1 MLVIDYETVKECIE
15 EIDESIHLITT
26 LDDINVGEAL
36 DLLID
41 IKVKLKRSLDDFETN
56 LETMSEYYEDN

>member
-15 EIDESIHLITT
+15 EIEESIHLITT

-36 DLLID
+36 DILSD
-41 IKVKLKRSLDDFETN
+41 TKIKLERSLDDFETN
-56 LETMSEYYEDN
+56 LETMSEYYEE

>member
-15 EIDESIHLITT
+15 EIEESIHLITT

-36 DLLID
+36 DILSD
-41 IKVKLKRSLDDFETN
+41 TNIKLERSLDDFETN
-56 LETMSEYYEDN
+56 LETMSEYYEE